1 MVSTSDA
8 VVLFTGLQTQTLPL
22 KEYCAP
28 LNKALLLNLMH
39 QQQKIRVAALHAIGA
54 LVPVDPAILKDTLPS
69 VAKLNLDRTHQLRE
83 QVSASI
89 RCPRC
94 CSQRYLCMVPLRRSW
109 AVDLCENRAGA
120 SCNGSVAQ
128 QA

>member
-1 MVSTSDA
+1 MRMNLQIQLLSIMRFTMFKHLTFFSCCQRMVSPFAA
-8 VVLFTGLQTQTLPL
+8 VVWFTGLQMQTLPL

-28 LNKALLLNLMH
+28 LNKALLLNLTH
-39 QQQKIRVAALHAIGA
+39 QQQKTRVAALHAIGA

-94 CSQRYLCMVPLRRSW
+94 CSLRH
-109 AVDLCENRAGA
+109 
-120 SCNGSVAQ
+120 
-128 QA
+128 